1 MMQELVG
8 GRLKDGIA
16 HVGEQAGDPSDVL
29 NTLVLL
35 QGDGLSRYIRVQ
47 AVQLGNRSLSATTP
61 SERAWGT
68 QRRTSFGPVLERM
81 GHSAGCDGIPFHRGL

>member
-1 MMQELVG
+1 MLLLLLVS
-8 GRLKDGIA
+8 RL
-16 HVGEQAGDPSDVL
+16 ESPSDVL

-47 AVQLGNRSLSATTP
+47 AVQLGDRSLSATTP

-68 QRRTSFGPVLERM
+68 QRRIS
-81 GHSAGCDGIPFHRGL
+81 S

>member
-1 MMQELVG
+1 MVLLVWVSRLERPI
-8 GRLKDGIA
+8 GR
-16 HVGEQAGDPSDVL
+16 P

-47 AVQLGNRSLSATTP
+47 AVQLGDRSLSATTP

-68 QRRTSFGPVLERM
+68 QRTSFGPVLEIV
-81 GHSAGCDGIPFHRGL
+81 SLCWL